1 MLNILN
7 GVYWSPD
14 GAGAGAGGG
23 GDATGGNGQDAAV
36 QETAQA
42 QGGQEPKAETAQ
54 QDPKAR
60 AKAYHDMV
68 RGEYRDL
75 YDADVQKIVQQRLRG
90 AKAAEESM
98 GKIESALGVLKKA
111 YGVEDL
117 DALSKA
123 ITDDDRFYEDEA
135 MARGMDVQTYK
146 ELRQKDEAIA
156 RYRAEQEAARER
168 AEQTQQVMQW
178 RAEEAELKKTF
189 PDFDLETEIDASQ
202 GELFQMLKRGIS
214 LEHAYLALH
223 MDDIVGSSL
232 QGAMQRGAQ
241 LTMDA
246 IRANGMRPA
255 ENGAGNVPGRRQP
268 VDMSKMTKDR
278 MRDIERRLMRGEEIT
293 VDKLGL

>member
-1 MLNILN
+1 MLKLN
-7 GVYWSPD
+7 ERCFRYPD
-14 GAGAGAGGG
+14 GGAGASGG
-23 GDATGGNGQDAAV
+23 GDGTGGAGQDAAV

-42 QGGQEPKAETAQ
+42 QGGQEPNAETAK

-98 GKIESALGVLKKA
+98 GKIDGALSVLKKA

-135 MARGMDVQTYK
+135 MRRGMDVQTYK

-168 AEQTQQVMQW
+168 EEQTRQVMGW
-178 RAEEAELKKTF
+178 RAEEAKLKETF
-189 PDFDLETEIDASQ
+189 PDFDLETEIDASG

-214 LEHAYLALH
+214 LEHAYMALH
-223 MDDIVGSSL
+223 MDDIVGNSL

-241 LTMDA
+241 MTMDA
-246 IRANGMRPA
+246 IRANGMRPS
-255 ENGAGNVPGRRQP
+255 ENGAGNTPSARANY
-268 VDMSKMTKDR
+268 DLSKLDKAK
-278 MRDIERRLMRGEEIT
+278 MRDIERRLMHGEEIT
-293 VDKLGL
+293 ADKLGMM